1 MAEEAAANER
11 LLRWCGMAL
20 VVAGPLIVAAS
31 LLHPSRETA
40 ATIIASESRLVAKH
54 DQHTVKGE

>member
-20 VVAGPLIVAAS
+20 VVAGPLLVAA
-31 LLHPSRETA
+31 PP
-40 ATIIASESRLVAKH
+40 ES
-54 DQHTVKGE
+54 